1 MHIAGRDH
9 IYATEVNG
17 NTTTL
22 FGNGWYGLEN
32 GIKYTNIQI
41 QRYTNTNTEWQLV
54 LGQLC
59 SIKYTNIPIQK
70 CTNANTEYIG
80 GGWSGRAAGIS
91 IQENFIQ
98 RKLRKLMKSK
108 HTIWAAL
115 EEV

>member
-41 QRYTNTNTEWQLV
+41 QRYTNTNTEWQFV

-70 CTNANTEYIG
+70 CTNTNTQYIG
-80 GGWSGRAAGIS
+80 GGLVAGLVGQLASAFGRTLFR
-91 IQENFIQ
+91 ENF
-98 RKLRKLMKSK
+98 
-108 HTIWAAL
+108 AN
-115 EEV
+115 

>member
-70 CTNANTEYIG
+70 CTNTNTQYIG
-80 GGWSGRAAGIS
+80 GGWSGRRPAGIS

-108 HTIWAAL
+108 HTI
-115 EEV
+115 